1 MNAVLQWRSPLT
13 VKVALAAVTI
23 AITALLAA
31 PGFPAAWADS
41 WAYLAMARGVPTLMP
56 WAARI
61 LLPDLVALGSRFF
74 GSSIDIGFELITCIA
89 FMLWVSIVVTKW
101 RTSIWLPLFLVTPLI
116 VASLRAV
123 YITDMFHMGL
133 TAVFLSL
140 LSWNPPTAAI
150 FMIIM
155 IMGRE
160 SSMFLAFISA
170 AVLLWNRKFATGC
183 LMLAGYLVGSFLVH
197 RLTVGVQNVHQM
209 SDLLYLFTK
218 MPANLL
224 RNWAG
229 VLMWTNGYAWCDHP
243 VFVVPLPGSFH
254 LGVITQVGFC
264 APSVAAPLAT
274 IASYVTTFGVLPAV
288 LLAVLRAR
296 GVPKGQWRQEW
307 WTTAFVYGSLMV
319 ALGSLAGEPVDREI
333 GYGWPLFLIAL
344 PVICSE
350 MLTWRIA
357 VLHVIA
363 AWAPLLLTTLLGRSG
378 DELWFIGVSMQP
390 LISILSLAIGL
401 VANVVS
407 YEIMRSILLRSQRP
421 DATPVLAGVSYPVS
435 LPAGQEAQ

>member
-1 MNAVLQWRSPLT
+1 MNAVLRQCSPLT
-13 VKVALAAVTI
+13 ARIALAAVTI

-31 PGFPAAWADS
+31 PGFPTHWADS
-41 WAYLAMARGVPTLMP
+41 GAYLAMAQGLPALMP

-74 GSSIDIGFELITCIA
+74 GSSIDSGFELITCATFI
-89 FMLWVSIVVTKW
+89 LWVSIVVTRW
-101 RTSIWLPLFLVTPLI
+101 RASIWLPLFLVTPLI
-116 VASLRAV
+116 VASLRVV

-140 LSWNPPTAAI
+140 LSWNPPTAGI
-150 FMIIM
+150 FMIVM

-170 AVLLWNRKFATGC
+170 AVLLWNRKFLAGC

-197 RLTVGVQNVHQM
+197 RLTIGAQNVHQM
-209 SDLLYLFTK
+209 PDLLYLLTK
-218 MPANLL
+218 MPANFL

-229 VLMWTNGYAWCDHP
+229 VLIWTNGYAWCDHP
-243 VFVVPLPGSFH
+243 IFVISLPGSLH
-254 LGVITQVGFC
+254 LGIITRVGFC

-274 IASYVTTFGVLPAV
+274 ISSYVTTFGVLPAV
-288 LLAVLRAR
+288 LLAVLKER
-296 GVPKGQWRQEW
+296 GVPAGLWRQEW
-307 WTTAFVYGSLMV
+307 WTTAFVYGSLMIV
-319 ALGSLAGEPVDREI
+319 LGSLAGEPVDREI

-344 PVICSE
+344 PAICSE

-363 AWAPLLLTTLLGRSG
+363 AWAPLLLTTLLGTSG
-378 DELWFIGVSMQP
+378 DDLWFSGVSMLP
-390 LISILSLAIGL
+390 LISILSLAIGIT
-401 VANVVS
+401 ANAIS
-407 YEIMRSILLRSQRP
+407 YEIMRSILSRSQGLG
-421 DATPVLAGVSYPVS
+421 AAPVLAGIS
-435 LPAGQEAQ
+435 GQGAE